1 MIHSRVDRAVSH
13 NQGPVERAEAMRV
26 AAKVEK
32 ILAARIPETLEELRG
47 IADGAGVD
55 WDAMRLAVLAGGG
68 GLRYL
73 ATCSIFAATRTATA
87 DGHLI
92 IGAGGDLN
100 PPVLTDQDYFV
111 REVHPDR
118 GYRYVTMGVFPERPT
133 QPEGMNEKGVTVV
146 GVGQAPEDGKRA
158 YREDLP
164 IGVSLYDSMHWIYTE
179 CATIDDV
186 LRVLRESPRG
196 YTGRTMIVGDASGQ
210 WAKVE
215 ITYDHMEV
223 FRPEPD
229 ALYATNF
236 VTAGVSGTYVGVTTH
251 PLVTN
256 RSQKLN
262 QYTRYDRYMTLLAR
276 QAGRVDLAFAQEL
289 LRDHDGSPG
298 SSSICKHAEGATL
311 DAMIFKPEER
321 RAWVLKGR
329 PCENEF
335 HEVKVP
341 AAVNAST

>member
-1 MIHSRVDRAVSH
+1 VAH
-13 NQGPVERAEAMRV
+13 NQGPVEKADALRV
-26 AAKVEK
+26 AEKVERV
-32 ILAARIPETLEELRG
+32 LDARVPETLQELRG

-55 WDAMRLAVLAGGG
+55 WNDLRLAVLAGGG

-73 ATCSIFAATRTATA
+73 ATCSIFAATRTATV

-100 PPVLTDQDYFV
+100 PPVLTDQDFYV

-146 GVGQAPEDGKRA
+146 GVGQTPEDGKQA

-164 IGVSLYDSMHWIYTE
+164 VGVSLYDSMQWIYTE
-179 CATIDDV
+179 CETVDDV
-186 LRVLRESPRG
+186 LEVLRDSPRG

-215 ITYDHMEV
+215 VTYSHMEV

-229 ALYATNF
+229 ALYPANF
-236 VTAGVSGTYVGVTTH
+236 ITAGVSGTYVGATTH

-256 RSQKLN
+256 RSQKPN
-262 QYTRYDRYMTLLAR
+262 QYVRYDRYMTLLTR
-276 QAGRVDLAFAQEL
+276 TAGNIHLAFAQQL
-289 LRDHDGSPG
+289 LRDHDGDPG
-298 SSSICKHAEGATL
+298 ASSICKHAEGSTL
-311 DAMIFKPEER
+311 DAMIFEPELG

-335 HEVKVP
+335 HEVKAS
-341 AAVNAST
+341 AAIGALR